1 MFTKMVLSIMKKT
14 KFFLERWG
22 LHSFF
27 LLLFFV
33 LHNYNQYYGM
43 VSAKVAFSVFL
54 QILLIFSVCFLL
66 LFFFYEG
73 VTLLSSS
80 TFFLKK
86 NLLTTNTDLKLNSLP
101 APSARPD
108 VYYLVFDCYPGNSF
122 LRDYMQFDNSLF
134 NAALKEKG
142 FHIIENPKSN
152 YNRTALSISST
163 LNFEYLK
170 GIRSFSSISSKD
182 YSQAKLTIKES
193 I

>member
-66 LFFFYEG
+66 LFFFIRDINKSLLLITLIGAIVLFFG
-73 VTLLSSS
+73 VIKD
-80 TFFLKK
+80 FFQ
-86 NLLTTNTDLKLNSLP
+86 T
-101 APSARPD
+101 
-108 VYYLVFDCYPGNSF
+108 
-122 LRDYMQFDNSLF
+122 
-134 NAALKEKG
+134 
-142 FHIIENPKSN
+142 
-152 YNRTALSISST
+152 T
-163 LNFEYLK
+163 LN
-170 GIRSFSSISSKD
+170 
-182 YSQAKLTIKES
+182 
-193 I
+193 